1 MALLTTSSS
10 ANKHESRG
18 LCVRYRLDFVDR
30 SYWQVTRTATKSYS
44 YFGMTREAAVECRDL
59 KLAQYTR
66 SYSYL
71 SGDEV
76 PVEGT
81 ERMMPGVATK
91 YGCGATFSV
100 RREHGSSWSC
110 NIEVNETD
118 IKTASTMPA
127 DPAALFTAENAR
139 SYDEDAAGTVGLT
152 ITAVEYEPLV
162 GGPDGRFKISY
173 TENIGSTF
181 DFSRVMVEGKA
192 SATSGEWVPLGEVE
206 AYEGV
211 VYAANDFFVYM
222 GEEAGFEYLR
232 LRYGNFE
239 SAAYATNLEG

>member
-1 MALLTTSSS
+1 MALRTTSSS

-30 SYWQVTRTATKSYS
+30 SYWRVTRTATKSYS
-44 YFGMTREAAVECRDL
+44 YFGMTREAAAECRDL

-71 SGDEV
+71 SSEEV

-127 DPAALFTAENAR
+127 DPAALFAAENAR
-139 SYDEDAAGTVGLT
+139 AYDEDAAGTVGLT
-152 ITAVEYEPLV
+152 ITGVTFQEGV
-162 GGPDGRFKISY
+162 GGPRGRFKITY

-192 SATSGEWVPLGEVE
+192 SATSGEWSPLGEVMAE
-206 AYEGV
+206 DGV
-211 VYAANDFFVYM
+211 VYATNDYYRIS
-222 GEEAGFEYLR
+222 GATGYEYLR
-232 LRYGNFE
+232 LKYGDIE